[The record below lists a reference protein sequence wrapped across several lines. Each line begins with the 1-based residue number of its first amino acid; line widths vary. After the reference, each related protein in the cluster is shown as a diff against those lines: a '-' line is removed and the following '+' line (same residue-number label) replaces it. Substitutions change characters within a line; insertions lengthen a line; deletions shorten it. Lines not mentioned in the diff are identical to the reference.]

1 MDFVKAAEKIT
12 DCIESAK
19 TAEHHRNI
27 DRMIKTVTEY
37 ARIQKSWDKSLN
49 GALALL
55 DWQNVNK
62 FHKNFIK
69 KFGS

>member
-1 MDFVKAAEKIT
+1 MDFVKATQKIT
-12 DCIESAK
+12 DCIESAE
-19 TAEHHRNI
+19 TSEHHRNI
-27 DRMIKTVTEY
+27 DRMIETVTQY
-37 ARIQKSWDKSLN
+37 ARIQKSWDKSLK

-62 FHKNFIK
+62 FNKFHK